1 MSPIS
6 KTNDSRSSTTHTKNT
21 KSPKEATEVTTEKK
35 PVAKKAA
42 AAKKSTAIQ
51 GVIEGVEVVPTPP
64 RKKSA
69 LGSITFIAAGPGDPE
84 LLTMRAVRLLGSAD
98 KIVADSQAMQIALA

>member
-64 RKKSA
+64 RKK
-69 LGSITFIAAGPGDPE
+69 
-84 LLTMRAVRLLGSAD
+84 
-98 KIVADSQAMQIALA
+98 